1 MSATCEVCGSGLVP
15 TEKPHGDP
23 LAADAER
30 HPRSSSGGSEPLGS
44 CTNPDC
50 PTNADDRVDDP
61 GGG

>member
-1 MSATCEVCGSGLVP
+1 MP

-23 LAADAER
+23 LAADAEG
-30 HPRSSSGGSEPLGS
+30 HPRSASGGRAPLGS

>member
-15 TEKPHGDP
+15 TETPRGDP
-23 LAADAER
+23 PAADAER
-30 HPRSSSGGSEPLGS
+30 HPRSPSGGGEPLGS

-50 PTNADDRVDDP
+50 PSNARDTVDDP